1 MQARPAQSGRG
12 GQQDHRQRGGRRCPW
27 TRLPEKIPKVGSL
40 YVFFLSLSLYTTAHC
55 FGNIINRVSGILP
68 RGTKIADVADTIII
82 RQF

>member
-27 TRLPEKIPKVGSL
+27 TRLPEQILKVGSL
-40 YVFFLSLSLYTTAHC
+40 SSFSSSSLYTTAHC
-55 FGNIINRVSGILP
+55 FGNIINRVSGTLP